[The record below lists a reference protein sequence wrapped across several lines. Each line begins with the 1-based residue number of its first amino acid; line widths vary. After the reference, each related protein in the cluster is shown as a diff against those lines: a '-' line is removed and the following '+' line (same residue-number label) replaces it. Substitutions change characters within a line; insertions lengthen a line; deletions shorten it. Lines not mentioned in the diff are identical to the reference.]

1 MVGLT
6 EPLDMPVAD
15 LALGRR
21 QMVEIAKALYRK
33 PRVLILDEPTSSLSA
48 HEAGI
53 LARLIETLRDRG
65 TALLYISH
73 RLNEVQALCSHVTVL
88 KDGGVTADQ
97 SLSGI
102 DGEGL
107 VRLMVGRET
116 GDLFPPRAVSSPGAL
131 RISVEGFQAG
141 LVGAGRWLR
150 LGVLLFPGLLGS
162 IQGSIRGNLS
172 AGFAHQ
178 HCEGAIPSLAFDEQV
193 RGLNVRAVWV
203 GRVSADHEVNGCL
216 GVVCGVEVPVGKP
229 CYRIQCFALYVIE
242 TWRF

>member
-1 MVGLT
+1 VKDDFQI
-6 EPLDMPVAD
+6 LDVIVKEWRVEGFD
-15 LALGRR
+15 LFLDISANVRN
-21 QMVEIAKALYRK
+21 ITAKALALVPALEARHLQK
-33 PRVLILDEPTSSLSA
+33 QVMVNKAIGIRGGFRPFGTLEPGLLGWSR
-48 HEAGI
+48 HDQRGI
-53 LARLIETLRDRG
+53 
-65 TALLYISH
+65 S
-73 RLNEVQALCSHVTVL
+73 V
-88 KDGGVTADQ
+88 GVGVPVVNHD
-97 SLSGI
+97 
-102 DGEGL
+102 
-107 VRLMVGRET
+107 VRLQVE
-116 GDLFPPRAVSSPGAL
+116 